1 MKLSQLSY
9 FKTGGTCDALYTPAS
24 RTELQLALSELRR
37 TGVPYFVLGAGTNSL
52 LSDEHWHGAV
62 LSLQHMLAIDHTSE
76 LVTCQAGVAN
86 RTLVEYCYAHSFTGL
101 EWMTALPGQIGA
113 TVRMNA
119 RCYGGEISAAVHSVT
134 AVTAEGEVHVYER
147 AQKIFHGY
155 KDTLFMRNAEVI
167 AAVTLRLRKGDRTAI
182 AERMAEVEGDR
193 VRKGQFLHPSCGC
206 VFKNDYEVGVP
217 SGVLL
222 DKAEVRQFS
231 QEHVFISPY
240 HANFI
245 FNVGGSS
252 EEIVALTL
260 KMREAVYRQFSVW
273 LHYEMELLGNFP
285 TALQHEINHSKP
297 HDLSNSA
304 LQKLRRDWRSRAS
317 TVL

>member
-9 FKTGGTCDALYTPAS
+9 FKTGGTCEALHTPAS
-24 RTELQLALSELRR
+24 LSELQAALYQLHR
-37 TGVPYFVLGAGTNSL
+37 TGVPYFILGGGTNSL
-52 LSDEHWHGAV
+52 LSDEHWPGAV
-62 LSLQHMLAIDHTSE
+62 LSLQRMLAIDHAGE

-86 RTLVEYCYAHSFTGL
+86 RSFVEYCCAHSFTGM

-119 RCYGGEISAAVHSVT
+119 RCYGGEISAVVHSVT
-134 AVTAEGEVHVYER
+134 AVTAEGEVHVYES
-147 AQKIFHGY
+147 AQEIFHGY

-167 AAVTLRLRKGDRTAI
+167 AAVTLRLRKGDKTAI
-182 AERMAEVEGDR
+182 AARMSEVEGDR

-231 QEHVFISPY
+231 QKHVFISPH

-245 FNVGGSS
+245 FNVGGAS
-252 EEIVALTL
+252 EDTATLTL

-273 LHYEMELLGNFP
+273 LRYEMEFLGNFSA
-285 TALQHEINHSKP
+285 TLQRDINHSKP
-297 HDLSNSA
+297 HDLRNSA
-304 LQKLRRDWRSRAS
+304 LLKLRHDWHSSA
-317 TVL
+317 